1 MTAAGAERWRSL
13 LGQLL
18 PVRDEA
24 ALERVLAQW
33 ARPAA
38 PQVLAFANAHA
49 FNLAARDTAFFED
62 LAAADWL
69 ARDGQGMAWLL
80 RMLGRPPGLNLN
92 GTDLI
97 PRLLARFASTAPNAS
112 RAFDQGGADAAPNS
126 PLHVAGCIAIRR
138 APCIALLGTRE
149 PWLSRAAERVKALA
163 PGARCVR
170 ADGFQPT
177 ARYLQLVAREAP
189 DLVVLGMGMPQ
200 QEGLARA
207 LREAALRGPEGRPC
221 LIVCGGA
228 ILDFLGGRF
237 ARAPRPL
244 RALGLE
250 WAWRLA
256 LEPRRLARRYLAG
269 NPLFLAR
276 ALRLAFSVRLA
287 RQEAAAS
294 SSVRS

>member
-1 MTAAGAERWRSL
+1 MTAAVPERHTARKTDRNTAGDAAPWLLRWRL
-13 LGQLL
+13 LLPSLL
-18 PVRDEA
+18 PVQDEA
-24 ALERVLAQW
+24 ALELTLARW
-33 ARPAA
+33 ARPEHT
-38 PQVLAFANAHA
+38 QVLAFANAHA
-49 FNLAARDTAFFED
+49 FNLAARDTAFFDD
-62 LAAADWL
+62 LVCADLL

-80 RMLGRPPGLNLN
+80 RLLGRPPGLNLN

-97 PRLLARFASTAPNAS
+97 PRLITRFAADLPEDLSTRP
-112 RAFDQGGADAAPNS
+112 
-126 PLHVAGCIAIRR
+126 
-138 APCIALLGTRE
+138 PCIALLGTRE
-149 PWLSRAAERVKALA
+149 PWLSRALARVQALA

-177 ARYLQLVAREAP
+177 VNYLRLIARESP

-200 QEGLARA
+200 QERLART
-207 LREAALRGPEGRPC
+207 LQEASRGRTLEEARPC

-228 ILDFLGGRF
+228 ILDFLAGRF

-256 LEPRRLARRYLAG
+256 LEPQRLSRRYLAG

-276 ALRLAFSVRLA
+276 ALRLALA
-287 RQEAAAS
+287 TRQDRQAAAAS
-294 SSVRS
+294 SKPRS

>member
-1 MTAAGAERWRSL
+1 MTAAGPERDAARAAAPWQARWR
-13 LGQLL
+13 QLASTL
-18 PVRDEA
+18 VPLQDEA
-24 ALERVLAQW
+24 DLARALAQW
-33 ARPAA
+33 TRPART
-38 PQVLAFANAHA
+38 QVLAFANAHA
-49 FNLAARDTAFFED
+49 LNLAARDTAFFAD
-62 LAAADWL
+62 LSCADLL

-80 RMLGRPPGLNLN
+80 RLLGRPPGLNLN

-97 PRLLARFASTAPNAS
+97 PRLIT
-112 RAFDQGGADAAPNS
+112 GYAAGLIQAVP
-126 PLHVAGCIAIRR
+126 AR

-149 PWLSRAAERVKALA
+149 PWLSRAAARVQALA
-163 PGARCVR
+163 PGARCIC

-177 ARYLQLVAREAP
+177 VHYLRLLARESP
-189 DLVVLGMGMPQ
+189 DLVVLGMGMPR
-200 QEGLARA
+200 QERLARTLQEA
-207 LREAALRGPEGRPC
+207 LRAQTLAPARPC

-237 ARAPRPL
+237 ARAPRLL

-276 ALRLAFSVRLA
+276 ALRLALALRWA
-287 RQEAAAS
+287 RQASAAS
-294 SSVRS
+294 SSARS

>member
-80 RMLGRPPGLNLN
+80 RMLGRPAGLNLN

-97 PRLLARFASTAPNAS
+97 PRLLASARP
-112 RAFDQGGADAAPNS
+112 
-126 PLHVAGCIAIRR
+126 
-138 APCIALLGTRE
+138 PCIALLGTRE
-149 PWLSRAAERVKALA
+149 PWLSRAAERVQALA

-170 ADGFQPT
+170 ADGFQPI